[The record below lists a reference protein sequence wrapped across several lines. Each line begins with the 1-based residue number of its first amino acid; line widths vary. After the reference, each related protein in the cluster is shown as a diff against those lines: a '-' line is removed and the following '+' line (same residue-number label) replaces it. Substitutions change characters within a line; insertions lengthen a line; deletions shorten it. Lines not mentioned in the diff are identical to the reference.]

1 MIVHSPASTSYSF
14 LQRRSSMALT
24 FTRHSLVVIVGALL
38 LQLFFLAGLAPAAAA
53 AGPTGQV
60 TVFWG
65 RNKDEGSLREACDT
79 GLYTMVVMSFLNV
92 YGARGGEYRLD
103 LAGHPVGG
111 IGGDV
116 KHCQRK
122 GVLVSLAIGGGAY
135 SLPTNQSAL
144 DLFEHLWNTY
154 LGGGGGKGAVEA
166 ARPFGDAVLDG
177 VDFFLDRATPAER
190 YDVLATELAKRGKPP
205 RRALHLTATTRC
217 AFPDRGAARA
227 LATGAF
233 ERVHVRF
240 YGGGGGGDDNCTV
253 YWEDAWDRWT
263 AAYPRSRIY
272 FGLPAAPAVAEE
284 EQDGRSGYVY
294 PKTLYYR
301 YVPEL
306 QKAANYGGF
315 MIWDRY
321 SDKQSGYSG
330 YVKNWA

>member
-1 MIVHSPASTSYSF
+1 M
-14 LQRRSSMALT
+14 
-24 FTRHSLVVIVGALL
+24 
-38 LQLFFLAGLAPAAAA
+38 
-53 AGPTGQV
+53 
-60 TVFWG
+60 
-65 RNKDEGSLREACDT
+65 
-79 GLYTMVVMSFLNV
+79 
-92 YGARGGEYRLD
+92 
-103 LAGHPVGG
+103 
-111 IGGDV
+111 
-116 KHCQRK
+116 
-122 GVLVSLAIGGGAY
+122 
-135 SLPTNQSAL
+135 
-144 DLFEHLWNTY
+144 
-154 LGGGGGKGAVEA
+154 
-166 ARPFGDAVLDG
+166 
-177 VDFFLDRATPAER
+177 
-190 YDVLATELAKRGKPP
+190 LATELAKARQAAAPRAAPDSHDAVRVPGP
-205 RRALHLTATTRC
+205 RR
-217 AFPDRGAARA
+217 RA
-227 LATGAF
+227 GVATGAF

>member
-1 MIVHSPASTSYSF
+1 
-14 LQRRSSMALT
+14 MALT

-103 LAGHPVGG
+103 LAGTPGG
-111 IGGDV
+111 LHRRRRQALASARASSGGVRADLT
-116 KHCQRK
+116 HTR
-122 GVLVSLAIGGGAY
+122 SR
-135 SLPTNQSAL
+135 PTSRRSISSNTSGTPTSA
-144 DLFEHLWNTY
+144 
-154 LGGGGGKGAVEA
+154 A
-166 ARPFGDAVLDG
+166 A
-177 VDFFLDRATPAER
+177 
-190 YDVLATELAKRGKPP
+190 
-205 RRALHLTATTRC
+205 
-217 AFPDRGAARA
+217 AARA
-227 LATGAF
+227 P
-233 ERVHVRF
+233 
-240 YGGGGGGDDNCTV
+240 
-253 YWEDAWDRWT
+253 WT

>member
-1 MIVHSPASTSYSF
+1 
-14 LQRRSSMALT
+14 MALT

-122 GVLVSLAIGGGAY
+122 GVLVSLAIGSGAY
-135 SLPTNQSAL
+135 SLPTN
-144 DLFEHLWNTY
+144 H
-154 LGGGGGKGAVEA
+154 
-166 ARPFGDAVLDG
+166 
-177 VDFFLDRATPAER
+177 
-190 YDVLATELAKRGKPP
+190 
-205 RRALHLTATTRC
+205 
-217 AFPDRGAARA
+217 
-227 LATGAF
+227 
-233 ERVHVRF
+233 
-240 YGGGGGGDDNCTV
+240 
-253 YWEDAWDRWT
+253 
-263 AAYPRSRIY
+263 RIY

>member
-1 MIVHSPASTSYSF
+1 SFATTTSTKLASAPRSKGAK
-14 LQRRSSMALT
+14 RSSMALT
-24 FTRHSLVVIVGALL
+24 RCSLVTVAALL
-38 LQLFFLAGLAPAAAA
+38 VQLFFFLAGPAAAA
-53 AGPTGQV
+53 GQV

-92 YGARGGEYRLD
+92 YGHGDYRLD
-103 LAGHPVGG
+103 LSGHPVSD

-122 GVLVSLAIGGGAY
+122 GVLVSLAIGGPGGAY

-144 DLFEHLWNTY
+144 GLFDHLWNTY
-154 LGGGGGKGAVEA
+154 LGGGGGGSRRSSV

-177 VDFFLDRATPAER
+177 VDFILEHATPAER
-190 YDVLATELAKRGKPP
+190 YDVLAAGLAKRSSVSGGRP
-205 RRALHLTATTRC
+205 LHLTATTRC
-217 AFPDRGAARA
+217 AFPDRGAGRA

-240 YGGGGGGDDNCTV
+240 YGDGGGNCTL

-263 AAYPRSRIY
+263 AAYPRSRVY
-272 FGLPAAPAVAEE
+272 FGLPAAPP
-284 EQDGRSGYVY
+284 EQGGRSGYIY
-294 PKTLYYR
+294 PKTLYYS
-301 YVPEL
+301 YVPAL

-315 MIWDRY
+315 VLWDRY
-321 SDKQSGYSG
+321 SDKQSGYSS
-330 YVKNWA
+330 YVHSWA

>member
-1 MIVHSPASTSYSF
+1 
-14 LQRRSSMALT
+14 MALT

-103 LAGHPVGG
+103 LAGHP
-111 IGGDV
+111 
-116 KHCQRK
+116 
-122 GVLVSLAIGGGAY
+122 
-135 SLPTNQSAL
+135 
-144 DLFEHLWNTY
+144 
-154 LGGGGGKGAVEA
+154 
-166 ARPFGDAVLDG
+166 
-177 VDFFLDRATPAER
+177 
-190 YDVLATELAKRGKPP
+190 
-205 RRALHLTATTRC
+205 
-217 AFPDRGAARA
+217 
-227 LATGAF
+227 
-233 ERVHVRF
+233 
-240 YGGGGGGDDNCTV
+240 
-253 YWEDAWDRWT
+253 
-263 AAYPRSRIY
+263 
-272 FGLPAAPAVAEE
+272 E

>member
-1 MIVHSPASTSYSF
+1 
-14 LQRRSSMALT
+14 MALT
-24 FTRHSLVVIVGALL
+24 FTRRSLVVIVAALL
-38 LQLFFLAGLAPAAAA
+38 LQLFVLAGLAPAAA
-53 AGPTGQV
+53 GQTGKV

-65 RNKDEGSLREACDT
+65 RNKDEGTLREACDT
-79 GLYTMVVMSFLNV
+79 GMYTMVVMSFLNV
-92 YGARGGEYRLD
+92 YGSHGEYRLD
-103 LAGHPVGG
+103 LAGHPVGR

-122 GVLVSLAIGGGAY
+122 GVLVSLAIGGPGPSGAY
-135 SLPTNQSAL
+135 SLQTNQSAL
-144 DLFEHLWNTY
+144 DLFDHLWNTY
-154 LGGGGGKGAVEA
+154 LAGGSSRKDAVAA

-177 VDFFLDRATPAER
+177 VDFFLDHATPAER
-190 YDVLATELAKRGKPP
+190 YDVLAMELAKRSNTIGKPP
-205 RRALHLTATTRC
+205 LHLTATTRC
-217 AFPDRGAARA
+217 AFPDPRAARA

-240 YGGGGGGDDNCTV
+240 YGEDDGDNNCTM

-272 FGLPAAPAVAEE
+272 FGLPAAA
-284 EQDGRSGYVY
+284 QDGRSGYVY

-321 SDKQSGYSG
+321 SDKQSGYSS

>member
-1 MIVHSPASTSYSF
+1 
-14 LQRRSSMALT
+14 MALT

-38 LQLFFLAGLAPAAAA
+38 LQFFFLAGLAPAAAA

-92 YGARGGEYRLD
+92 HGARGGEYRLD

-144 DLFEHLWNTY
+144 DLFDHLWNTY
-154 LGGGGGKGAVEA
+154 LAGGGKGAVAA

-190 YDVLATELAKRGKPP
+190 SDVLATELAKRSKPP

-217 AFPDRGAARA
+217 AFPERG
-227 LATGAF
+227 G
-233 ERVHVRF
+233 
-240 YGGGGGGDDNCTV
+240 DNCTV
-253 YWEDAWDRWT
+253 YWEDAWGRWT

-272 FGLPAAPAVAEE
+272 FGLPAAPAA

-321 SDKQSGYSG
+321 SDKQSGLSV